1 MASAP
6 SGWYPDPDDA
16 ERLRWWDGA
25 TWQEQRRPRPNPRRS
40 AWVWAASTGGGF
52 LIACFVVGFGRA
64 MVLLGLFAV
73 VAALVALS
81 GKTFAWL
88 RAGIWKAFTLGA
100 GAILLLGGGAAT
112 AATDAGA
119 RTAARLTGAPIATA
133 EARASSTPTP
143 SPAPNVTVEELTVT
157 EPVPFAR
164 TQQDDPGR
172 DIGTSAVIV
181 AGADGVRTIVYAVTY
196 RDGVEAG
203 RRVVSNTIT
212 TSPVDEV
219 TAVGRASPHRHPL
232 PRLHRSPEADAT
244 RATPTC
250 ACRSRVTW
258 TARAAAGTVPRTSA
272 VLCGWSAR
280 TSTTSIATETGSPAI
295 GEIAPTSCEAT
306 GRCRVTGI
314 LAAGPRCRLRTKHVL
329 RGRWNSAP
337 AVIVREP
344 RSARNGADPVEL
356 RNRRSE
362 SG

>member
-133 EARASSTPTP
+133 EARASSTPPP

-219 TAVGRASPHRHPL
+219 TAVG
-232 PRLHRSPEADAT
+232 T
-244 RATPTC
+244 RQP
-250 ACRSRVTW
+250 
-258 TARAAAGTVPRTSA
+258 
-272 VLCGWSAR
+272 
-280 TSTTSIATETGSPAI
+280 
-295 GEIAPTSCEAT
+295 
-306 GRCRVTGI
+306 
-314 LAAGPRCRLRTKHVL
+314 
-329 RGRWNSAP
+329 AP
-337 AVIVREP
+337 APPPPPAPVAGGGCHPSYADVCVP
-344 RSARNGADPVEL
+344 FASDVDCAGGSGNGPAYVSGPL
-356 RNRRSE
+356 RVVGPDVYDLDRDGDGIACDR
-362 SG
+362 